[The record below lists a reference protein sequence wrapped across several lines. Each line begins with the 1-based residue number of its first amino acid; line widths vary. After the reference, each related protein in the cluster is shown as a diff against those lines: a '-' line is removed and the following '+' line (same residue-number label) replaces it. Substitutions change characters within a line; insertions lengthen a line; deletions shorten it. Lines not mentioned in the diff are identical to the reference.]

1 MTLKSLQSALAL
13 PVFFLVISCARQALN
28 APQSGAVE
36 GGFSNIKSGVA
47 TAETQRGQIVQANT
61 SARSI
66 SRTVQ
71 DKDALIDA
79 YHKYKATHPKPSPTP

>member
-1 MTLKSLQSALAL
+1 MIFKRRQSALML
-13 PVFFLVISCARQALN
+13 PVIFLLFGCAHQALN

-47 TAETQRGQIVQANT
+47 TAETQRGQIVQANK

-79 YHKYKATHPKPSPTP
+79 YHKWKAAHPKPTPAP